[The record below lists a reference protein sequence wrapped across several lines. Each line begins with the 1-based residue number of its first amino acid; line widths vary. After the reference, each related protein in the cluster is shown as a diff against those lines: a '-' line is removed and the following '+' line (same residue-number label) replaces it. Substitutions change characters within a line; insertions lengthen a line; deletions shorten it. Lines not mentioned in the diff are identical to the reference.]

1 MVSKID
7 MQICFLAKQH
17 LSVSSQ
23 RSEARTPQLPCQV
36 EMRLLGDP
44 VAETFATLGNVQQRH
59 FVAHLDEDEEA
70 KIPAQ

>member
-1 MVSKID
+1 
-7 MQICFLAKQH
+7 
-17 LSVSSQ
+17 
-23 RSEARTPQLPCQV
+23 
-36 EMRLLGDP
+36 MRLLGDS